1 MQGQHPTQVKEGR
14 NVKRESSMNIK
25 GKVHCFFEQ
34 SGTFKNEFIKLGY
47 EAEDYDIQNQF
58 GETDNIIDL
67 FKEIEKCY
75 DDGERSLFDKISKDD
90 LILAFFPCI
99 HFCDAKTLMF
109 KGEHISQKKWS
120 IAKKMEYNIQQA
132 LERSKYFDILLKLVY
147 VCATYN
153 LRLIIE
159 NPYNPSGMTY
169 LENNFLSPTIID
181 RNRMLRGDYYV
192 KPTAYWFFN
201 CSPTYGRSFQK
212 DKMQKIIMKAK
223 GSGQTGV
230 CSSERSM
237 ISPDYARNFICDFI
251 IGKEQK
257 YTERLLF

>member
-1 MQGQHPTQVKEGR
+1 MLRGGV
-14 NVKRESSMNIK
+14 
-25 GKVHCFFEQ
+25 
-34 SGTFKNEFIKLGY
+34 
-47 EAEDYDIQNQF
+47 
-58 GETDNIIDL
+58 
-67 FKEIEKCY
+67 
-75 DDGERSLFDKISKDD
+75 SLFDKISEDD

-192 KPTAYWFFN
+192 KPTAYWFIN
-201 CSPTYGRSFQK
+201 SEPTYGRSFQN
-212 DKMQKIIMKAK
+212 DKERKTIMKASSSPK
-223 GSGQTGV
+223 AGV
-230 CSSERSM
+230 CSMERSL

-257 YTERLLF
+257 HTERLLF